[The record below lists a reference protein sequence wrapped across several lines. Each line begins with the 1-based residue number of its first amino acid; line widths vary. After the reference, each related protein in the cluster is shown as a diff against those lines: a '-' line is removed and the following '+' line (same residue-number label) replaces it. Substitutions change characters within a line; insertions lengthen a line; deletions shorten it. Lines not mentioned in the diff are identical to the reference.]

1 MFRDAGMMERFRVW
15 LYALGVS
22 HGAGKIYLC
31 LFDRLDRFYE
41 LPCKM
46 VTIGAWS
53 VIRHA

>member
-15 LYALGVS
+15 LYALRVS

-41 LPCKM
+41 LPCKT
-46 VTIGAWS
+46 VTIWAWS